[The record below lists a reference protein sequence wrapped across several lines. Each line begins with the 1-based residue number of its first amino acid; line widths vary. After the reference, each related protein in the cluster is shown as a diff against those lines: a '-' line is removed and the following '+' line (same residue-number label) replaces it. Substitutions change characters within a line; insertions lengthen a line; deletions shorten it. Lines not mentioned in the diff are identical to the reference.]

1 MFGNSLLP
9 RAFAVLALLLPAQ
22 VFGAQDYVGQFDL
35 YNGFAYFNSP
45 DLNLS
50 QRGYH
55 LQAGYNPKTWL
66 ALGFDYSVVVGT
78 LPLTAD
84 LLKPSLR
91 SAIQAELTPLV
102 LAGVIPPTYQ
112 LSVPTNSTTQ
122 TFAAGPQYEYR
133 HFSRVTLFV
142 RPSIG
147 AIYEAATP
155 HATDAVSTAIVHGLA
170 PSGQKT
176 QWTGFYG
183 VGGGVEVNVTKHFAL
198 RMQADYVHNTLFT
211 DILKSARNTT
221 RLSIGP
227 AFHFGKNIAQ

>member
-1 MFGNSLLP
+1 MRNLSRCLFS
-9 RAFAVLALLLPAQ
+9 VLALLLPVRA
-22 VFGAQDYVGQFDL
+22 FCGQDYVGRFDL
-35 YNGFAYFNSP
+35 YNGFTYFNSP
-45 DLNLS
+45 DINLS

-55 LQAGYNPKTWL
+55 LQAGYNAKTWL

-78 LPLTAD
+78 LPLTPS
-84 LLKPSLR
+84 LLKPSLQA
-91 SAIQAELTPLV
+91 SIQAQLLPLV
-102 LAGVIPPTYQ
+102 LAGVIPASYQ

-122 TFAAGPQYEYR
+122 TFAAGPQLEYR
-133 HFSRVTLFV
+133 HFSKVTLFV

-147 AIYEAATP
+147 AIYEIATP
-155 HATDAVSTAIVHGLA
+155 HATDAVSTLVVHGLA

-183 VGGGVEVNVTKHFAL
+183 VGGGLEVNVARHFSL

-211 DILKSARNTT
+211 DLLKTARNTT

-227 AFHFGKNIAQ
+227 AFHFGGNIAR